1 MRLVSKPVA
10 FILLVSFSFNASA
23 QSISAKM
30 EKDFRVDARIKVSQA
45 AQVLNTAVD
54 AYEKSGPKA
63 FADSFGS
70 LLNPEEKAFV
80 IKELKGLPPF
90 PRLKMEGDKLVVFY
104 KKEIIAQLESYDVA
118 QGIFEGGPFHY
129 TFDNNLGLIENLQN
143 WKSLDKGSA
152 QNEQHSRFLMNLFI
166 PQAEAGMTTKA
177 AIPLMI
183 CGPLL
188 GGLIGYWLG
197 KPANSPSVAKANG
210 PAVSE
215 SMASTTNPDHGGGTP
230 AAGDASGKAPKATTA
245 PGGASKP
252 AAPAPAAAAANNG
265 SDSNSKDD
273 LPKKI
278 EECKK
283 LATVEEKRKCLDKLY
298 IPKYLK
304 IKDPY
309 DPRIGSAIHDIYNE
323 KKK

>member
-1 MRLVSKPVA
+1 MQKLMCLISKPVA
-10 FILLVSFSFNASA
+10 FILLVSFSFNASG

-70 LLNPEEKAFV
+70 ILNPEEKAFV

-129 TFDNNLGLIENLQN
+129 TFDNNLGLIENLQS
-143 WKSLDKGSA
+143 WKALDKGSA

-166 PQAEAGMTTKA
+166 PQAEARVTTKW
-177 AIPLMI
+177 AIPIIGAALV
-183 CGPLL
+183 L
-188 GGLIGYWLG
+188 GVLIGNWLG
-197 KPANSPSVAKANG
+197 KPSNSTKVADANAAKTVEPPPS
-210 PAVSE
+210 S
-215 SMASTTNPDHGGGTP
+215 TNPTHGGGTP
-230 AAGDASGKAPKATTA
+230 AAGDGQGNVAASAPPSTRT
-245 PGGASKP
+245 PSRQASQTKK
-252 AAPAPAAAAANNG
+252 G
-265 SDSNSKDD
+265 IESNSNDELDKQIAKCQQMKNYNEREACITKLYDPKYMIYPPSLIKAHEKSWD
-273 LPKKI
+273 GYTPKK
-278 EECKK
+278 
-283 LATVEEKRKCLDKLY
+283 
-298 IPKYLK
+298 
-304 IKDPY
+304 
-309 DPRIGSAIHDIYNE
+309 
-323 KKK
+323 

>member
-1 MRLVSKPVA
+1 MQKLVRLVSKPVS
-10 FILLVSFSFNASA
+10 FILLVSFSFNASG

-45 AQVLNTAVD
+45 AQVTNTAVD

-166 PQAEAGMTTKA
+166 PQAEAGMTTKW
-177 AIPLMI
+177 AIPI
-183 CGPLL
+183 IGAATLL
-188 GGLIGYWLG
+188 GTLIGYLLG
-197 KPANSPSVAKANG
+197 KPSNSPKVAQANG
-210 PAVSE
+210 PAATEPSP
-215 SMASTTNPDHGGGTP
+215 ASTTNPVHGGGTP
-230 AAGDASGKAPKATTA
+230 AAGGGQGNAPKSAPAT
-245 PGGASKP
+245 GASKP
-252 AAPAPAAAAANNG
+252 TAAAPANNV
-265 SDSNSKDD
+265 SKSKSNDELS
-273 LPKKI
+273 KKI
-278 EECKK
+278 EACTKRAK
-283 LATVEEKRKCLDKLY
+283 VEDKRDCLDKLFTDDN
-298 IPKYLK
+298 K
-304 IKDPY
+304 IGPY
-309 DPRIGSAIHDIYNE
+309 DPRITAAINALYP
-323 KKK
+323 KSK